1 MAHISSF
8 NKFKLMLENNNINY
22 INSQSINE
30 EGKLKDNHSGNKI
43 LGGNKVSPVFN
54 YPGIKGAYDIALAF
68 IEANTNDAAIKQAKE
83 AWVDILNLDKDIYP
97 EWFIGTNPVNWKSKN
112 YLALQ
117 YAVSAGHNAGS
128 GVSKKFLEKD
138 EWGIKQ
144 KVMEKRS
151 IEDIVAVPVDD
162 NFGIVYTI
170 GNPTRTSKEVEGTD
184 QTSSSYKK
192 TKLYMNC
199 FNTVAAI
206 QGGDLYGSENQLTEN
221 GYLNLLEAAGSG
233 GQLTIFVDTKKEKG
247 TVEKSEETETK
258 RVGYE
263 PALEGKADIAFKNSS
278 YNISD
283 DPQGQTKIDALAKV
297 IAEKFEGKTF
307 DTFNLISSASPVW
320 GGKETMA
327 DYAGKPTEGTGD
339 PGEGNDFATKNY
351 KLAYNRGLAIMK
363 ALNVSLKNLGHA
375 GIPNYTITWQ
385 ISDKGG
391 PENTGRYVDLRIT
404 SKENQGKEVTTTKVS
419 GKVTKEKS
427 RTTGQAI
434 FYAYECL

>member
-1 MAHISSF
+1 MAHISRF
-8 NKFKLMLENNNINY
+8 HKFKLMLENNNINY

-30 EGKLKDNHSGNKI
+30 EGKLKDNHSGDKI
-43 LGGNKVSPVFN
+43 QGGNTVSPVFN

-68 IEANTNDAAIKQAKE
+68 IEANPNDAEVKQAKE
-83 AWVDILNLDKDIYP
+83 AWVTLLRIDKDIYP
-97 EWFIGTNPVNWKSKN
+97 GWFIGTNPVNWKSKN

-117 YAVSAGHNAGS
+117 YAVSASYNAGN

-138 EWGIKQ
+138 EFGIKRESMGEQ
-144 KVMEKRS
+144 PNEN
-151 IEDIVAVPVDD
+151 IVAVPVDD
-162 NFGIVYTI
+162 NFGVVYTI
-170 GNPTRTSKEVEGTD
+170 GKPTTTSKEVEGTD
-184 QTSSSYKK
+184 QTRSSYKK

-206 QGGDLYGSENQLTEN
+206 QGGVLYGSEDQLTEN
-221 GYLNLLEAAGSG
+221 GYLNLLEAEG
-233 GQLTIFVDTKKEKG
+233 GGVRLTIFVDTKEGKG
-247 TVEKSEETETK
+247 KVEKSEETETK

-263 PALEGKADIAFKNSS
+263 PALKGTADVAFKNGS
-278 YNISD
+278 YKISD

-320 GGKETMA
+320 SGKETMA
-327 DYAGKPTEGTGD
+327 NYAGKPTKGTGD

-363 ALNVSLKNLGHA
+363 ALNVSLKKLGHA
-375 GIPNYTITWQ
+375 GIPNYTVTWQ

-391 PENTGRYVDLRIT
+391 PENTGRYVDLLI
-404 SKENQGKEVTTTKVS
+404 SSPENQGKEVTTTKVS

-434 FYAYECL
+434 FYAYECT